1 MTIMTNKIER
11 VFLNKEAKEKILL
24 GKHMTEV
31 RSLLKR
37 IFPDGY
43 KMSIKND
50 IVGNFI
56 SCLPNEIWTNK
67 SDEAIGTV
75 IGSAYWTGYNRCYGT
90 KSMISIKITQ
100 LKDKQFLLITHIVED
115 VYENS
120 IKKRYAVIQ
129 LISETEQKIFE
140 IKHKII
146 KFSINTF
153 LAFVAAAV
161 LIGIITI
168 LGFSILYIFNES
180 GISFLKS
187 LSTGITAT
195 ISLVLTIFVGT
206 LICMVLNLINGE
218 VKRKI

>member
-1 MTIMTNKIER
+1 
-11 VFLNKEAKEKILL
+11 
-24 GKHMTEV
+24 
-31 RSLLKR
+31 
-37 IFPDGY
+37 
-43 KMSIKND
+43 
-50 IVGNFI
+50 
-56 SCLPNEIWTNK
+56 
-67 SDEAIGTV
+67 
-75 IGSAYWTGYNRCYGT
+75 
-90 KSMISIKITQ
+90 MISIKITQ